1 VRRVTAL
8 QSFCHGMLFN
18 VHDTVKALELCWLE
32 IDKTEIVNKE
42 HKTAVSIPFDIAKKA
57 RFRC

>member
-1 VRRVTAL
+1 
-8 QSFCHGMLFN
+8 MLFN